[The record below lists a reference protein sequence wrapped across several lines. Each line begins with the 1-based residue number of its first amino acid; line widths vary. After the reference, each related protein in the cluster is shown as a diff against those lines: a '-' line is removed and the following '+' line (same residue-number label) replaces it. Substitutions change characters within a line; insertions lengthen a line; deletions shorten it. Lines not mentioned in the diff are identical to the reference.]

1 MTYTKIQ
8 QDSIK
13 EKKGGLAYNYKID
26 SADADAVVANIGL
39 DTSYQFDNNE
49 TPMILDLR
57 LRYEY
62 DAYANRN
69 STHDI
74 KASVAGQDKHTFVGQ
89 TRGETGFVVGVA
101 MAGELTENTV
111 IGGGYT
117 YTNRSSGYES
127 SVGANFT
134 YLW

>member
-1 MTYTKIQ
+1 
-8 QDSIK
+8 
-13 EKKGGLAYNYKID
+13 
-26 SADADAVVANIGL
+26 
-39 DTSYQFDNNE
+39 
-49 TPMILDLR
+49 
-57 LRYEY
+57 
-62 DAYANRN
+62 
-69 STHDI
+69 
-74 KASVAGQDKHTFVGQ
+74 
-89 TRGETGFVVGVA
+89 